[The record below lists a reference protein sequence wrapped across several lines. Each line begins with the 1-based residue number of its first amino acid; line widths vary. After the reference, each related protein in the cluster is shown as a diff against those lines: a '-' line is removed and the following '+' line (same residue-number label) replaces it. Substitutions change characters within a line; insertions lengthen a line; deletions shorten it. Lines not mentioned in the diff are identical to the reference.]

1 MKDLNSEPE
10 EEIQAP
16 EMTFN
21 YLLQDTVFF
30 GYYPIDDLKLRIKE
44 QFENY
49 ITMEDDTNFF
59 EIALNSFQYSLEVIN
74 VEFDEY
80 TLERKELISNMYL
93 DFINYIIE
101 LIETNLTISIP
112 NYELGLLTRTETEYI
127 LNEIYKYF
135 ILKARKNF
143 KKVITAELKGQLESL
158 EQNPTKYLEKAQ
170 EIIMN
175 YGGLISQVDI
185 EQFLQITKAETIY
198 DLYDSGEIIGN
209 FLRRYSPRLY
219 RHPDYLVE
227 ILNQLMIQLYFKD
240 ESKAY
245 LMEEAKIK

>member
-1 MKDLNSEPE
+1 MNEIPE

-30 GYYPIDDLKLRIKE
+30 GDYPLEDLKLRIKE

-49 ITMEDDTNFF
+49 ISMEDDSNFF
-59 EIALNSFQYSLEVIN
+59 EIALNSFQYSLEVIE

-80 TLERKELISNMYL
+80 TLERKELLSNMYL
-93 DFINYIIE
+93 DFINYIIN
-101 LIETNLTISIP
+101 LIEEHLTVSIP
-112 NYELGLLTRTETEYI
+112 DYETGLLSRAEAEYI
-127 LNEIYKYF
+127 INEVYKYF

-143 KKVITAELKGQLESL
+143 KKVITNELKGQLKSL
-158 EQNPTKYLEKAQ
+158 EDNATKYLEKAQ
-170 EIIMN
+170 EIILN
-175 YGGLISQVDI
+175 YGGIITQVSLP
-185 EQFLQITKAETIY
+185 QFLQITKAEQIY
-198 DLYDSGEIIGN
+198 ELYENGQIIGN

-219 RHPDYLVE
+219 KHPDYLVE

-245 LMEEAKIK
+245 LMEEARIK